1 MIHPMPF
8 CFSLYCA
15 SLIEITLYKHYAT
28 VRRKIQF
35 FPNKYSHPSM
45 FLSSKNA
52 LDAGTD
58 VCGKSHV
65 F

>member
-1 MIHPMPF
+1 MPF

-28 VRRKIQF
+28 VRKK
-35 FPNKYSHPSM
+35 KYNFCQQNIHIPSC

-58 VCGKSHV
+58 ACGKSYV